1 MSRAVIGMGSNLG
14 DKFGNMMQ
22 GLHSVSLL
30 PATRVIKA
38 SKIYETDPVGYSEQ
52 PVFYNAAI
60 LIETQLSPNALL
72 GACLGIEAAAGRIRT
87 VKDGPRTLDLDL
99 LLYESIKTE
108 SFELTL
114 PHPKMMERAF
124 VLVPLN
130 DIFPSGRALGIS
142 FLPSFRELDKSG
154 VRDTLFT
161 LKNDWMAGVEDCGGE
176 V

>member
-1 MSRAVIGMGSNLG
+1 MGSNLG
-14 DKFGNMMQ
+14 DRFGNIKQ
-22 GLHSVSLL
+22 ALQAISLL
-30 PATRVIKA
+30 PTTKLLKA

-52 PVFYNAAI
+52 PVFYNAAL

-72 GACLGIEAAAGRIRT
+72 GACLGVEAACGRIRT
-87 VKDGPRTLDLDL
+87 VADGPRTLDLDL

-114 PHPKMMERAF
+114 PHPKMMKRAF

-130 DIFPSGRALGIS
+130 DIFPSGRALGIYFS
-142 FLPSFRELDKSG
+142 PTLREMDISG

-161 LKNDWMAGVEDCGGE
+161 LKNDWMADVENHGGDI
-176 V
+176 

>member
-1 MSRAVIGMGSNLG
+1 MLFR
-14 DKFGNMMQ
+14 
-22 GLHSVSLL
+22 SLPQKL
-30 PATRVIKA
+30 K
-38 SKIYETDPVGYSEQ
+38 Q
-52 PVFYNAAI
+52 
-60 LIETQLSPNALL
+60 
-72 GACLGIEAAAGRIRT
+72 AGT
-87 VKDGPRTLDLDL
+87 LRTLDLDL

>member
-14 DKFGNMMQ
+14 DRFGHIKQ
-22 GLHSVSLL
+22 GLQAISLL
-30 PATRVIKA
+30 PATKLLKA

-52 PVFYNAAI
+52 PVYYNAAL

-72 GACLGIEAAAGRIRT
+72 GACLGIEAASGRIRT
-87 VKDGPRTLDLDL
+87 IVDGPRTLDLDV

-114 PHPKMMERAF
+114 PHPKMLKRAF

-130 DIFPSGRALGIS
+130 DIFPSGRALGIY
-142 FLPSFRELDKSG
+142 FAPVLREMDKSG
-154 VRDTLFT
+154 VRETLFT
-161 LKNDWMAGVEDCGGE
+161 LKNEWMTDVENYGGD